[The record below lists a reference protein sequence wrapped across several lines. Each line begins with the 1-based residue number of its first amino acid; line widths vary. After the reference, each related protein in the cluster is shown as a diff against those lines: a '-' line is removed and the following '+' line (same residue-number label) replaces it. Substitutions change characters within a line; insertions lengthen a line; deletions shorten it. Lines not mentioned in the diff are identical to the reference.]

1 MPEILLAAV
10 NACYNHTN
18 IAVRSIA
25 LYCGAEEKPDVIGF
39 GEWTINQP
47 VGEILRGIAAKE
59 PKVVVFSTYIWNV
72 EIIQKIIPDIKKIL
86 PECKIGMGGPEAS
99 FFARGYLEKNPALD
113 FVICGEGEDTT
124 KELCDFFQKDQEF
137 DVTSLE
143 FGKIKGIFSRKFGFV
158 PGRELL
164 WDLSALPFPY
174 PAMDE
179 PDNKIYYY
187 ESSRGCPFSCAYCMS
202 SLDKKVRFMP
212 IERVFADIQKFLDAN
227 VRLVKF
233 VDRTYNLNEE
243 RYIGIWQ
250 YILDHHNGKTMF
262 HFEIEAEYLSENA
275 IAFLQKVPSEVM
287 QFEIGVQSAN
297 PRTLKAVGRS
307 DNVETLFKNVQRI
320 PSTIHSH
327 LDLIAGLPFEDLES
341 FGRSFDFVMK
351 MKPDALQLGFLKVLH
366 GTDMEEYSEKN
377 GWKWM
382 ENPPYETL
390 STPYLSYEEIVYLK
404 DVETMVDAFWN
415 SGEFCKT
422 MSYLGR
428 TMGFWKFFC
437 KAVDLGR
444 EFKAFDQPRKDVY
457 WFGFLFDHA
466 TSFADFADVLVLQE
480 LIRFDFIEAKKSGRF
495 PQWFDHRY
503 DRDGHTLALQ
513 SHGGIQ
519 NTRLDYA
526 YSDYDEFF
534 VNPLCD
540 RPEDTVSEGKC
551 YRILF
556 VYPRREKD
564 NPDGNHNIKKQILL

>member
-47 VGEILRGIAAKE
+47 IGEILRGIAAKE

-99 FFARGYLEKNPALD
+99 FFAQGYLEKNPALD

-124 KELCDFFQKDQEF
+124 KEFCDFFQKGQEF

-143 FGKIKGIFSRKFGFV
+143 FGKIKGI
-158 PGRELL
+158 
-164 WDLSALPFPY
+164 SALPFPY

-341 FGRSFDFVMK
+341 FGR
-351 MKPDALQLGFLKVLH
+351 
-366 GTDMEEYSEKN
+366 
-377 GWKWM
+377 
-382 ENPPYETL
+382 
-390 STPYLSYEEIVYLK
+390 
-404 DVETMVDAFWN
+404 
-415 SGEFCKT
+415 
-422 MSYLGR
+422 
-428 TMGFWKFFC
+428 
-437 KAVDLGR
+437 
-444 EFKAFDQPRKDVY
+444 
-457 WFGFLFDHA
+457 
-466 TSFADFADVLVLQE
+466 
-480 LIRFDFIEAKKSGRF
+480 
-495 PQWFDHRY
+495 
-503 DRDGHTLALQ
+503 
-513 SHGGIQ
+513 
-519 NTRLDYA
+519 
-526 YSDYDEFF
+526 
-534 VNPLCD
+534 
-540 RPEDTVSEGKC
+540 
-551 YRILF
+551 
-556 VYPRREKD
+556 
-564 NPDGNHNIKKQILL
+564 